1 MLSCCVAPPRHRCH
15 LLHTR
20 RAMPQLTLNFGDI
33 IPIPERCLWEQ
44 FDDEQ
49 KQILIEALA
58 RLLLKATQGNEKGEE
73 IVDD

>member
-1 MLSCCVAPPRHRCH
+1 
-15 LLHTR
+15 
-20 RAMPQLTLNFGDI
+20 MPQLTLNFGDI

-58 RLLLKATQGNEKGEE
+58 RLLLKATQGNEKGED